1 MGIMTN
7 SQELVLLPTNSWELI
22 LIPGNSAKLHLPLT
36 PTQMETACASS
47 CDLQF
52 LATED
57 IPKLKMQNLRY
68 LLDYQQL
75 GEEWNPASMKKADL
89 IAAVQALKDR
99 GPLTSA
105 QIFERFAIVPEDQS
119 GTEVEDGEDLAR
131 GRGWRGWGGWSGG
144 GRASG
149 WGRVRGWSGGGRACS

>member
-1 MGIMTN
+1 MN
-7 SQELVLLPTNSWELI
+7 SRELVC
-22 LIPGNSAKLHLPLT
+22 IPGNSGKLHLHLT
-36 PTQMETACASS
+36 PTQIEAACASS

-57 IPKLKMQNLRY
+57 IAKMKMPALRY

-89 IAAVQALKDR
+89 VAAVQDLKDR

-105 QIFERFAIVPEDQS
+105 QIFERFATVPEDQS
-119 GTEVEDGEDLAR
+119 GTEV
-131 GRGWRGWGGWSGG
+131 GRIIFDFEALG
-144 GRASG
+144 
-149 WGRVRGWSGGGRACS
+149 